1 MQIGLAA
8 RLPFTERRLCT
19 DRTRRPRRLRSKRLP
34 FVAAVMLTL

>member
-8 RLPFTERRLCT
+8 RLPCTERRLCT
-19 DRTRRPRRLRSKRLP
+19 ERTRRPRRLRSKRLP